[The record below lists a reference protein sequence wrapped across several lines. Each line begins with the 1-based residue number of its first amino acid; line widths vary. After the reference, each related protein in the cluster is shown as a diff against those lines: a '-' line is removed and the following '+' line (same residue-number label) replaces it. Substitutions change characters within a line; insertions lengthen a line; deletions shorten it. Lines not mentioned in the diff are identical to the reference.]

1 MDTTIIESRNEGQMP
16 GQLRIGGEDVQ
27 TQITEDFFL
36 TQEAPAPK
44 YPRVNAAGETVWACC
59 ESSIGPECQ
68 HRAAPQ
74 PGFWDDV
81 EVIHS
86 YSRADAIADGTLV
99 DVSELAAEA
108 GFRHPVAMTRAAW
121 VDLVQ
126 WDDADEKRKG
136 FTGNSETGR
145 LWDVLNITAAYAR
158 RAAGDRFQGHV
169 LRIPR
174 EGRGTMPR
182 RAFFKVV
189 IGPGDDPRPVLTI
202 MQTNED

>member
-1 MDTTIIESRNEGQMP
+1 MRTIIESRNEGQLP
-16 GQLRIGGEDVQ
+16 GQLRIGGEDVRA
-27 TQITEDFFL
+27 QITEDFFI
-36 TQEAPAPK
+36 TQEVKAPK
-44 YPRVNAAGETVWACC
+44 A
-59 ESSIGPECQ
+59 PEPP
-68 HRAAPQ
+68 AAPQ

-86 YSRADAIADGTLV
+86 YSRADAIRDGVLV

-108 GFRHPVAMTRAAW
+108 GFKHPVAMTRAAW
-121 VDLVQ
+121 VDLVH
-126 WDDADEKRKG
+126 WDEKDEKRKG

-145 LWDVLNITAAYAR
+145 LWDVLNIAALYAR
-158 RAAGDRFQGHV
+158 RCTGQDRFQGHV

-182 RAFFKVV
+182 KAFFKVI